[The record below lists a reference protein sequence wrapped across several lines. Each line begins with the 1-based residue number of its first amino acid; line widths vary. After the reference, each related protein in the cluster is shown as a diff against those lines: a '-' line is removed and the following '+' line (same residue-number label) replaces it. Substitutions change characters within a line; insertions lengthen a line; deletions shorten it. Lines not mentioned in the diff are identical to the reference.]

1 MKYGTL
7 VDRVRTRARL
17 HSSELGIW
25 VNSPDSQKM
34 TQLEVGL
41 EFQLERTLRK
51 AARIGLEL
59 ARVQLANS

>member
-1 MKYGTL
+1 MFF
-7 VDRVRTRARL
+7 VRVRTRARL